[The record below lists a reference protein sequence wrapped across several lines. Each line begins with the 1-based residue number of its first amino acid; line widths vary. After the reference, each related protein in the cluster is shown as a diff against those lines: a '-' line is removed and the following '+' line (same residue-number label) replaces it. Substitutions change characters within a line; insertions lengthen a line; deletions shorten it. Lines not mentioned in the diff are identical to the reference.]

1 MRKNIW
7 RSISADFR
15 RVLTLRSENKS
26 GSKFRYIAHCL
37 LLLVCY
43 LLEVT
48 PNLFPTVFGTLPNLI
63 IIVVIC
69 IAMFEKD
76 LAGALFGLAGGL
88 LLDLTSLQLPGFNA
102 IIFLIIGCAAGLIV
116 SNLLKNTLSS
126 ALLLCG
132 GAALIYNIIYWLIF
146 YVFRGVD
153 HALYYFAR
161 YMLIEVLYTL
171 LLLIPIYLIMR
182 RFLKSA
188 KA

>member
-1 MRKNIW
+1 ME
-7 RSISADFR
+7 
-15 RVLTLRSENKS
+15 LS
-26 GSKFRYIAHCL
+26 G
-37 LLLVCY
+37 
-43 LLEVT
+43 
-48 PNLFPTVFGTLPNLI
+48 I

-126 ALLLCG
+126 ALSLCG